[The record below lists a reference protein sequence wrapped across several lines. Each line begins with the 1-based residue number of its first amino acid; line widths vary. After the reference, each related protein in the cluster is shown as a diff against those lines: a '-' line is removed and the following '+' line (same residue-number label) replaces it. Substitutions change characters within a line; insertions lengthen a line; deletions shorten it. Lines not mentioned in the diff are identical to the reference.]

1 MFAQF
6 KEGIPLTFVELL
18 QSKDIDIKCDRRIN
32 IANIDGNMIAAV
44 HLDAHLLDGIDAP
57 R

>member
-18 QSKDIDIKCDRRIN
+18 QSEDVDIKCNRCIN

-57 R
+57 Q

>member
-18 QSKDIDIKCDRRIN
+18 QSKDIDIKCDRRTN